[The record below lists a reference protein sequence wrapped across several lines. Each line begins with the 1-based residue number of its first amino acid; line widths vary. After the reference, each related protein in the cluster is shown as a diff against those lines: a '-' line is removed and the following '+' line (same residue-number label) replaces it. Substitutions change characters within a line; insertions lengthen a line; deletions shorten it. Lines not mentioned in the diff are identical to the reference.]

1 MRAFLCAALT
11 AVVSCSS
18 VAQTPVYVGGQI
30 GSLGFG
36 PSVEVDVGPVSISAD
51 GNFIPLTSIAYEQ
64 SGTEYDMDAKT
75 FSGLIMVNFAPGA
88 GRFYIGAGV
97 LLGGITGDG
106 ESRTLRG
113 AVDVGDNRYA
123 AGDIG
128 QMKVDFEFSG
138 PAPAAMIGLRG
149 SGINFGLGVALTG
162 NPKYTMTAT
171 GAIQSDP
178 QFMFDLDEEINS
190 VQEHLDKV
198 PLYPLLRIG
207 WQIGV
212 SG

>member
-1 MRAFLCAALT
+1 MRAFFCAALT
-11 AVVSCSS
+11 AVISISS

-30 GSLGFG
+30 GSLGVG
-36 PSVEVDVGPVSISAD
+36 PSVEVDVGPVSISLE
-51 GNFIPLTSIAYEQ
+51 GNFVPLTSVAYEQ

-113 AVDVGDNRYA
+113 AVEVGDNRYP

-128 QMKVDFEFSG
+128 QMMVDFEFNG

-149 SGINFGLGVALTG
+149 SGVNVGLGVALTG
-162 NPKYTMTAT
+162 IPKYSMTAT
-171 GAIQSDP
+171 GTIQSEP
-178 QFMFDLDEEINS
+178 QFMLDLDEEIYN

-207 WQIGV
+207 RQIGV